1 MKITKTQL
9 KQIIKEELDDSP
21 WGKWEDEEYPN
32 APWDEEPPMDGA
44 SRGRYDDLFE
54 VGQPG
59 NILAEAVAK
68 SLWLDDES
76 DFEAVVRALKDGL
89 ERWKEY
95 R

>member
-9 KQIIKEELDDSP
+9 KQIIKEEL
-21 WGKWEDEEYPN
+21 EEY
-32 APWDEEPPMDGA
+32 AMAEEPPMDGA

-59 NILAEAVAK
+59 NLLAEAVA
-68 SLWLDDES
+68 SQLMLDDES
-76 DFEAVVRALKDGL
+76 DFEALVRSIKDSL
-89 ERWKEY
+89 ENWREY

>member
-9 KQIIKEELDDSP
+9 KQIIKEEL
-21 WGKWEDEEYPN
+21 KEY
-32 APWDEEPPMDGA
+32 AIAEEPPMDDPPA
-44 SRGRYDDLFE
+44 PRGRYDELFE
-54 VGQPG
+54 EGQPG

-76 DFEAVVRALKDGL
+76 DFEAVVRAIKDGL